1 MLMFGVKELV
11 GAVESTIL
19 QTQTFKVG
27 GEEIEE
33 VGNSVGWQSCPLCK
47 TVLILGAF
55 YRMICELLE
64 KLTAHINV

>member
-27 GEEIEE
+27 SEEIEE
-33 VGNSVGWQSCPLCK
+33 VGNSVGWQRLC
-47 TVLILGAF
+47 
-55 YRMICELLE
+55 
-64 KLTAHINV
+64 